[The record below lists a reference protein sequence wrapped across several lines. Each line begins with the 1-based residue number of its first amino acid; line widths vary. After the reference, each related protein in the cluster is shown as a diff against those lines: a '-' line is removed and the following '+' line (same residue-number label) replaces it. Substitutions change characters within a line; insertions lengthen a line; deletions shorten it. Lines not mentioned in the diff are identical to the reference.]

1 MVSVFFSISVV
12 LMNIVNCN
20 YFLVGG
26 SRETSRSGGSRETS
40 HSGGTRGTSRSGGTS
55 FKMKRP
61 TLLRQLQTI
70 LVKYPDDSQ
79 ILRVSTVTPV

>member
-1 MVSVFFSISVV
+1 MYYHGKRIFYISVI

-26 SRETSRSGGSRETS
+26 SGETSY
-40 HSGGTRGTSRSGGTS
+40 SGGTS

-79 ILRVSTVTPV
+79 ILRVSSIAIY